1 MSDDMVLVDVNKMIE
16 RDGLIIDLLNDSL
29 NVLKRIADMDDIDSA
44 KRMIRRYL
52 EKASKSMKQ
61 IAEIDIEKKQ

>member
-1 MSDDMVLVDVNKMIE
+1 MSDDMVLIDVNKMIE

-29 NVLKRIADMDDIDSA
+29 NVLKRIAEMDDIDSA
-44 KRMIRRYL
+44 KRMIRHYL
-52 EKASKSMKQ
+52 EKASKNMKQ

>member
-1 MSDDMVLVDVNKMIE
+1 MPEDMVLVDVNKMIE

-29 NVLKRIADMDDIDSA
+29 NVLKRVAEMNDIDSV
-44 KRMIRRYL
+44 KRMIKHYL

>member
-1 MSDDMVLVDVNKMIE
+1 MPEEMVLIDVNKMIE

-29 NVLKRIADMDDIDSA
+29 NVLKRIAEMNDIDSA
-44 KRMIRRYL
+44 KRMIKHYL

>member
-1 MSDDMVLVDVNKMIE
+1 MSDDMVLIDVNKMIE

-29 NVLKRIADMDDIDSA
+29 NVLKRIAEMDDIDSA

>member
-1 MSDDMVLVDVNKMIE
+1 MSDDMVLIDVNKMIE

-29 NVLKRIADMDDIDSA
+29 NVLKRIAEMDDINSA

-61 IAEIDIEKKQ
+61 IAEIDIEKKE

>member
-29 NVLKRIADMDDIDSA
+29 NVLKRIAEMDDIDSA